1 MVFSDRLLRT
11 LKFEFQDIEVLRL
24 RDLHDLETLDDRLK
38 LAIKLI
44 VFDEATIGSYLR
56 SSSRLDPLYR
66 EVGKVLA
73 YTAPQIAR
81 DFHRNLQK
89 TDNDVELGFL
99 PMNAPLDAWLA
110 MLRLLVLGQAFM
122 PADLLEDASPCAMDK
137 VSPKAPSFDRDALKC
152 TTGPVRP
159 VTKLTDRESQVLKLV
174 ASGLSNKV
182 VAHQLDL
189 SEHTVKLHLHRIFSK
204 IGVRNR
210 AGATNWFMSHAQTPD
225 MSERGVA

>member
-24 RDLHDLETLDDRLK
+24 RDLQELDTLDDRLK
-38 LAIKLI
+38 LAVKLI
-44 VFDEATIGSYLR
+44 VFDEVTMGTYL
-56 SSSRLDPLYR
+56 SSDGRLDPMYR
-66 EVGKVLA
+66 DVGKVLA
-73 YTAPQIAR
+73 YAAPQIAR
-81 DFHRNLQK
+81 NFNRSVQNADS
-89 TDNDVELGFL
+89 DVELGFL

-110 MLRLLVLGQAFM
+110 MLRLLILGQAFM
-122 PADLLEDASPCAMDK
+122 PADLLDDTSPREMDK
-137 VSPKAPSFDRDALKC
+137 DSPKSPSFDLDASKS
-152 TTGPVRP
+152 TTGSLRP
-159 VTKLTDRESQVLKLV
+159 VTNLTERESQVLKLV

-182 VAHQLDL
+182 VAHQLNL

-225 MSERGVA
+225 INARGVA